1 MAHIDPNLYDYCDTE
16 KQKETLRL
24 LDELGS
30 GAAVAARLGVHRSW
44 PSGLVKRLKQ
54 KAARRGYSPD
64 HNMKHI
70 VPEGYLVKGVSTYF
84 DSDGNPRG
92 QWVKSSIDADR
103 QKELIRAAVEA
114 MAGEI
119 VPVAPVGAPAAVLD
133 HLLQLY
139 PFYDYHVGM
148 HAWHKEGG
156 ADWDLKIAE
165 QTGLAAMQSLVA
177 SAPAASE
184 AVIDIGGD
192 WMHYDGLTPV
202 TPTHGHVLDAD
213 GRFAK
218 MVDVSIRLIRQMVS
232 LALQKHQ
239 RVTLLIQE
247 GNHDIGSS
255 LWMRK
260 LFSALY
266 ENETRVIVHDSELP
280 YYAIKW
286 GNTMLGFHHGH
297 LKKWEGLPLLFAA
310 RYAEIWGSTTKRYIH
325 TGHRHHKLV
334 REFDGVQVIQ
344 HQTMA
349 APDAHSSRGGYHS
362 ERGLMS
368 VTYHK
373 QFGEVATTTLTPQML
388 EATDAH

>member
-1 MAHIDPNLYDYCDTE
+1 MARPNIPDDVLQQAVAAFAETGN
-16 KQKETLRL
+16 KQKAADNLGISVNTLKYRL
-24 LDELGS
+24 QSAARQGNAPEAHLEHPVAEGFVLKGYSHLTKTAAGEPIWIKADTDKERQKEAME
-30 GAAVAARLGVHRSW
+30 AAVAALC
-44 PSGLVKRLKQ
+44 
-54 KAARRGYSPD
+54 
-64 HNMKHI
+64 
-70 VPEGYLVKGVSTYF
+70 
-84 DSDGNPRG
+84 
-92 QWVKSSIDADR
+92 AD
-103 QKELIRAAVEA
+103 
-114 MAGEI
+114 I
-119 VPVAPVGAPAAVLD
+119 VPVAPIGAPQSTLG

-165 QTGLAAMQSLVA
+165 ETGVAAMQSLVA
-177 SAPAASE
+177 SAPAAST
-184 AVIDIGGD
+184 AIIDIGGD
-192 WMHYDGLTPV
+192 WMHYDGHSPV
-202 TPTHGHVLDAD
+202 TPTHGHILDAD

-239 RVTLLIQE
+239 NVTLLIQE
-247 GNHDIGSS
+247 GNHDLASS
-255 LWMRK
+255 LWLRK
-260 LFSALY
+260 MFACLY
-266 ENETRVIVHDSELP
+266 ESEPRVTVHESELP
-280 YYAIKW
+280 YYAIQW
-286 GNTMLGFHHGH
+286 GNTMLAFHHGH

-310 RYAEIWGSTTKRYIH
+310 RFAAIWGATTKRYAH

-334 REFDGVQVIQ
+334 REFDGMQVIQ

-373 QFGEVATTTLTPQML
+373 TFGEVATTTLTPQML
-388 EATDAH
+388 EQAA

>member
-1 MAHIDPNLYDYCDTE
+1 MPSPGPSEERLNEAMRLYE
-16 KQKETLRL
+16 EHGFNKQQTA
-24 LDELGS
+24 DALGIS
-30 GAAVAARLGVHRSW
+30 RSTFQHW
-44 PSGLVKRLKQ
+44 VKM
-54 KAARRGYSPD
+54 AARRGNSPEHD
-64 HNMKHI
+64 MIHP
-70 VPEGYLVKGVSTYF
+70 VPDGYVVKGVSTYYNA
-84 DSDGNPRG
+84 DGKPAG
-92 QWVKSSIDADR
+92 QWVKSSIDHER
-103 QKELIRAAVEA
+103 QQELMAAAIAALCEDITPV
-114 MAGEI
+114 
-119 VPVAPVGAPAAVLD
+119 VPTNAPEAVLD

-165 QTGLAAMQSLVA
+165 ETGLAAMQSLVA
-177 SAPAASE
+177 SAPAANR
-184 AVIDIGGD
+184 AIIDIGGD
-192 WMHYDGLTPV
+192 WMHYDGHTPV
-202 TPTHGHVLDAD
+202 TPTHGHILDAD

-232 LALQKHQ
+232 LALQKHNH
-239 RVTLLIQE
+239 VTLLIQE
-247 GNHDIGSS
+247 GNHDLASS
-255 LWMRK
+255 LWLRK
-260 LFSALY
+260 MFACLY
-266 ENETRVIVHDSELP
+266 ENEPRVTVHESELP
-280 YYAIKW
+280 YYAIQW
-286 GNTMLGFHHGH
+286 GSTMLGFHHGH

-310 RYAEIWGSTTKRYIH
+310 RFAEIWGATTKRYVH

-373 QFGEVATTTLTPQML
+373 LFGEVATTTLTPKML
-388 EATDAH
+388 EAA